1 MIESRR
7 AVWFLVALAPICH
20 GFQYFSIHHS
30 VSPRTTPHQTH
41 HGLDAARSSSS
52 ASASA
57 AAAATRALERTASQL
72 NRLQQRSQRTTTTT
86 TTTITTESSA
96 AQEEEGNTT
105 NPEEMYESFLRQPA
119 NTLKQQL
126 KERRLPTK
134 GRKPELAQRLV
145 DFELKIHRPMG
156 ENEEEV
162 VVAWDP
168 SVEAGD
174 DKASLSSSTIV
185 NTFAGLRL
193 SVAAGKALGK
203 AKFQSPSAI
212 QKAVIPLHNSGESL
226 IMHAETGS
234 GKTLAYLLPITE
246 QMWVEHN
253 AGVIA
258 DGQYQEEGVG
268 GYAFIMTPT
277 RELAAQ
283 VAGVATVLAPPGT
296 VRLVSRPTNL
306 MHDGLKERGEE
317 DYGGRL
323 DKSDGRTKQRLF
335 VGSAKAIMHSLYGD
349 GKMPASPTTKPE
361 AMQMLRN
368 VRWVVLDE
376 VDRLLE
382 VKKTHRGSPGGGGG
396 GGGGKATSP
405 RHEKPAAIVTS
416 AVARMTFGKSQV
428 VAASATV
435 GRSLRRE
442 LSRVLGLSPQ
452 ESPQV
457 VRATKANLNDDDD
470 DDDDDDGVDLTA
482 VPGKHVGRAVTIPDT
497 VQHYVLA
504 VDTSSTGKLLTSA
517 VYVLKG
523 LRKTTKNKRILMVL
537 SKGCGI
543 NTKNTIGA
551 LKQFQCQPEPM
562 SLLDVLEAD
571 GTDRMIQVHREVT
584 GATGVGEAYFSPTDP
599 SSSGS
604 TEEDDE
610 DAAAD
615 EGYLLVTGEDTVRGL
630 HLDSLD
636 VVLVVGRANG
646 PDEYTHIAGRTGR
659 AGKRGKVIN
668 ILGLDHAAAVS
679 GWETMLGVAF
689 QSIDMDGIAEL

>member
-1 MIESRR
+1 M
-7 AVWFLVALAPICH
+7 
-20 GFQYFSIHHS
+20 
-30 VSPRTTPHQTH
+30 
-41 HGLDAARSSSS
+41 
-52 ASASA
+52 
-57 AAAATRALERTASQL
+57 SQL
-72 NRLQQRSQRTTTTT
+72 NRLQRYQRPS
-86 TTTITTESSA
+86 ESGIA
-96 AQEEEGNTT
+96 DDDGQEII
-105 NPEEMYESFLRQPA
+105 PEELYETLIRQPA
-119 NTLKQQL
+119 NVLKEQL
-126 KERRLPTK
+126 KERKLPTK
-134 GRKPELAQRLV
+134 GRKPDLAQRLV
-145 DFELKIHRPMG
+145 DYELKIHRPPG
-156 ENEEEV
+156 EDEEEV
-162 VVAWDP
+162 IAWDP
-168 SVEAGD
+168 AVNAGD
-174 DKASLSSSTIV
+174 DKSSSSTV
-185 NTFAGLRL
+185 ATFAGLRL
-193 SVAAGKALGK
+193 SAAASKALGK
-203 AKFQSPSAI
+203 AKFQTPTLI
-212 QKAVIPLHNSGESL
+212 QKSVIPLHYSGESL

-246 QMWVEHN
+246 QLWAEQN

-296 VRLVSRPTNL
+296 VRLISRPTNL
-306 MHDGLKERGEE
+306 MSDGLKERGEE
-317 DYGGRL
+317 DFGGRL
-323 DKSDGRTKQRLF
+323 DKGDGRTKPRLY
-335 VGSAKAIMHSLYGD
+335 VGSAKAIMYSLYGD

-361 AMQMLRN
+361 AMHMLRN

-376 VDRLLE
+376 VDRLLDI
-382 VKKTHRGSPGGGGG
+382 KKIRGAPGGGKYG
-396 GGGGKATSP
+396 SPP

-416 AVARMTFGKSQV
+416 AVARMTLGRAQV

-452 ESPQV
+452 ESPPV
-457 VRATKANLNDDDD
+457 VRTNASLEDDEDYSER
-470 DDDDDDGVDLTA
+470 DLTA

-497 VQHYVLA
+497 VQHYVVA
-504 VDTSSTGKLLTSA
+504 VDTSSTGKLLTNA

-523 LRKTTKNKRILMVL
+523 LRKTNNKRILMVL

-584 GATGVGEAYFSPTDP
+584 GATGVGEAYFNKDT
-599 SSSGS
+599 SSSS
-604 TEEDDE
+604 VVEDNPE
-610 DAAAD
+610 D

-636 VVLVVGRANG
+636 VVLVVGRAAG

-659 AGKRGKVIN
+659 AGKMGKVIN
-668 ILGLDHAAAVS
+668 VLSFEHATALN

-689 QSIDMDGIAEL
+689 ESIDMDGVAAL

>member
-1 MIESRR
+1 M
-7 AVWFLVALAPICH
+7 VTLPICH
-20 GFQYFSIHHS
+20 AYC
-30 VSPRTTPHQTH
+30 SPINKNVRVRWSLLATSS
-41 HGLDAARSSSS
+41 RSSSS
-52 ASASA
+52 ASSSSSPSV
-57 AAAATRALERTASQL
+57 TQALERTASQL
-72 NRLQQRSQRTTTTT
+72 QRLQKFNQRTTPPLSSSPESRVNEDVNEATTKNPH
-86 TTTITTESSA
+86 TE
-96 AQEEEGNTT
+96 T
-105 NPEEMYESFLRQPA
+105 PEELYQSYIRQPA

-126 KERRLPTK
+126 KERRLPTR

-145 DFELKIHRPMG
+145 DFALNIYTPDGGKD
-156 ENEEEV
+156 EEDEV
-162 VVAWDP
+162 MVWDP
-168 SVEAGD
+168 SAT
-174 DKASLSSSTIV
+174 SSSSSSPSQLSSSTV

-193 SVAAGKALGK
+193 SGAASKALGK
-203 AKFQSPSAI
+203 AMFQTPSSI
-212 QKAVIPLHNSGESL
+212 QKAVIPLHCKGESL

-234 GKTLAYLLPITE
+234 GKTLAYLLPISE

-253 AGVIA
+253 AGIIA
-258 DGQYQEEGVG
+258 DGQYQQDGVG

-306 MHDGLKERGEE
+306 MRDGLKERGEE
-317 DYGGRL
+317 AYGGRL
-323 DKSDGRTKQRLF
+323 DKTDGRTKHQLF

-382 VKKTHRGSPGGGGG
+382 VKKTRGNTAGSGIGKGGAGS
-396 GGGGKATSP
+396 KNHHL
-405 RHEKPAAIVTS
+405 HEKPAAVVTS
-416 AVARMTFGKSQV
+416 AVTRMTFGKSQV

-457 VRATKANLNDDDD
+457 VRANRNLKDDEEGDDDD
-470 DDDDDDGVDLTA
+470 EIEHLSLAA
-482 VPGKHVGRAVTIPDT
+482 VPGKHIGRAVTIPNT
-497 VQHYVLA
+497 VQHYVVA
-504 VDTSSTGKLLTSA
+504 VDTSSTGKLLTNA

-523 LRKTTKNKRILMVL
+523 LRKTKNKRILMVL

-584 GATGVGEAYFSPTDP
+584 GATGVGESYFRPKDTT
-599 SSSGS
+599 S
-604 TEEDDE
+604 TTTGIDSTGNVDDIDVNE
-610 DAAAD
+610 

-659 AGKRGKVIN
+659 AGKKGKVIN
-668 ILGLDHAAAVS
+668 ILSEDHANAVI
-679 GWETMLGVAF
+679 GWETMLDISF
-689 QSIDMDGIAEL
+689 QAIDMDGIPKL

>member
-7 AVWFLVALAPICH
+7 AVLFLVALAPICH
-20 GFQYFSIHHS
+20 GFQCCSIHHS
-30 VSPRTTPHQTH
+30 VSPRRTPHQTH
-41 HGLDAARSSSS
+41 QGLYAARSSSS
-52 ASASA
+52 ASASPSAA

-72 NRLQQRSQRTTTTT
+72 NRLQQRSQRITTTTPT
-86 TTTITTESSA
+86 PAESSA
-96 AQEEEGNTT
+96 AQEVEEEETT
-105 NPEEMYESFLRQPA
+105 NPEELYESFLRQPA

-134 GRKPELAQRLV
+134 GRKPDLAQRLV

-162 VVAWDP
+162 IAWDP

-174 DKASLSSSTIV
+174 DKASSSSSTIV

-203 AKFQSPSAI
+203 AKFQTPSAI
-212 QKAVIPLHNSGESL
+212 QKAVIPLHSSGESL

-268 GYAFIMTPT
+268 GCAFIMTPT

-317 DYGGRL
+317 EYGGRL

-382 VKKTHRGSPGGGGG
+382 VKKTHRGSQGV

-457 VRATKANLNDDDD
+457 VRATNANLNDDDD
-470 DDDDDDGVDLTA
+470 DDNDDDVDLTA

-497 VQHYVLA
+497 VQHYVMA

-523 LRKTTKNKRILMVL
+523 LRKTKKNKRILMVL

-599 SSSGS
+599 SSSGM
-604 TEEDDE
+604 TEEDE
-610 DAAAD
+610 EENAD

-659 AGKRGKVIN
+659 AGKMGKVIN
-668 ILGLDHAAAVS
+668 ILSLEHAAAVS